1 MLISTRILVY
11 AGRNITPYRIYAR
24 WHSFSIHID
33 FINWNKVKPKR
44 AHQIYAIMSF
54 TVFSLYRNMKFLS
67 FNHMDSHHI
76 HFVQLVSF
84 LKYRRRGNS
93 QPINIFTIDVYIKLD
108 YWFICY

>member
-1 MLISTRILVY
+1 
-11 AGRNITPYRIYAR
+11 
-24 WHSFSIHID
+24 
-33 FINWNKVKPKR
+33 
-44 AHQIYAIMSF
+44 
-54 TVFSLYRNMKFLS
+54 MKFLS